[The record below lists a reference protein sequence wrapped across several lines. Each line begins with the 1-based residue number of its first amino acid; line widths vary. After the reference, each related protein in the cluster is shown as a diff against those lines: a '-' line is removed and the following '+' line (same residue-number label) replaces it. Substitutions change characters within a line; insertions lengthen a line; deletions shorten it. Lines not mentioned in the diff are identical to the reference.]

1 MKQVPKITFLFLTL
15 IWWLPSQNI
24 YGVSKRFQDLSIVE
38 WISIQ
43 DSSVQNSKPSVSSGD
58 IIPKNKS
65 DLWNEFYPELGITLG
80 PPSLLN
86 LNLGYWFGPVG
97 VSLSGMAWFQEPG
110 IQANIGLKLYDTKTI
125 RHSISVLF
133 GHFRM
138 KERAGSGFWS
148 LPLEAYGDCFGFSYQ
163 LYASGFFLEV
173 GNIRFN
179 NGRLQGERS
188 VTVQIGYLLRFLP

>member
-1 MKQVPKITFLFLTL
+1 MKRAFIITILFLTL
-15 IWWLPSQNI
+15 ALWLPSQDVH
-24 YGVSKRFQDLSIVE
+24 GTPTRFQDSSIVE
-38 WISIQ
+38 RTSMQ
-43 DSSVQNSKPSVSSGD
+43 DSSVQNSKPSISYGGT
-58 IIPKNKS
+58 IIKRKY
-65 DLWNEFYPELGITLG
+65 DLWNEFYPEFGITLG

-86 LNLGYWFGPVG
+86 LNLSYWFGPVG
-97 VSLSGMAWFQEPG
+97 VSLSGMAWSQEPG
-110 IQANIGLKLYDTKTI
+110 IQANFGLKLYDTKTI

-138 KERAGSGFWS
+138 KERAGSGFMS

-173 GNIRFN
+173 GSIRFN

-188 VTVQIGYLLRFLP
+188 VTAQIGYMYRFLP